1 MRSQGILL
9 GTLAV
14 AFLVGVLEPPYFFP
28 IVGWFFIGCAAANLV
43 AAAALATGGGIPEWW
58 GRTALGQ
65 ALLSEGS
72 LAMGVLVLAG
82 HTITPSVGWSAA
94 TIGVVAFLAGLRIES
109 RARRSALSTA
119 HDSRA
124 AAAGD

>member
-1 MRSQGILL
+1 MRTRSLLL

-14 AFLVGVLEPPYFFP
+14 AFLVGMFEPPYFFP
-28 IVGWFFIGCAAANLV
+28 SVGWFFIGCAAANLV
-43 AAAALATGGGIPEWW
+43 AAAVLAAGGGIPEWW

-72 LAMGVLVLAG
+72 LTLGILMLAG
-82 HTITPSVGWSAA
+82 HTITPSVGWPA
-94 TIGVVAFLAGLRIES
+94 TAIGVAAFLLGLRIES
-109 RARRSALSTA
+109 RARRSASSTA
-119 HDSRA
+119 LDSQG